1 MTTNSNLIT
10 NWFLKV
16 PNNSSLKNLIDLEK
30 LNCINMLSTES
41 KGLGVKKAIYSI
53 GDTPFR
59 IEVDFWKGDDFYSY
73 NVKKVLLTKDSVSVK
88 ANASVEDGEWFMDD
102 VLLMLP
108 KDIQLEIIMNL
119 DLFYNL

>member
-1 MTTNSNLIT
+1 MSSN
-10 NWFLKV
+10 
-16 PNNSSLKNLIDLEK
+16 PSLKNLVELEK
-30 LNCINMLSTES
+30 LNCIRMIRTES

-53 GDTPFR
+53 GNTPFR
-59 IEVDFWKGDDFYSY
+59 VEVDFWKGDDFYSY
-73 NVKKVLLTKDSVSVK
+73 NVKRVLFTKDSVSVK
-88 ANASVEDGEWFMDD
+88 ANADIEDGEWLMDD